1 MNKGRGPARRCRVDR
16 ARRPGHFGGFLGA
29 GGEPGTIVGIGDS
42 STRRRCAAAF
52 RLGAV
57 AVLCALAWLGVA
69 GAARA
74 EDVTYEVEITGVA
87 DDDLRKALEQ
97 ASQLVALKDR
107 PPATLLGLRRRA
119 DSDGQLLARVLA
131 SRGYYSGA
139 TDISIETLVKP
150 YKVVV
155 AVTPG
160 PRYTLAR
167 YDIAFAPAHKPPPG
181 FKPDLGA
188 LGLVV
193 GAPAESAKIVDAEPR
208 ILALLAKE
216 AHPLARVVTRKV
228 LADRDK
234 ATLTVTLTVDA
245 GPEARFGPAEI
256 TGLASIDPDYV
267 RRRIPW
273 REGDRYNADKLAEL
287 RRALND
293 SRLFASIKIAPG
305 DKLDAQGRLPV
316 KVELSE
322 GKKRS
327 VGVGASYSTN
337 EGPGGKLFWEHRNL
351 FGGAESLRLEANASF
366 IGRTGTADFRKP
378 DFLHPDQ
385 DGLFSLFL
393 RDQTT
398 EAYTSRSYGGG
409 PGIERRFGP
418 YYTASAGITVEQSRV
433 DDNVGTRDFFLVG
446 LPLTLKRDTSD
457 NLLDPTTGTRATLT
471 TTPYLSALG
480 SDLTFLSNRLAGSA
494 YQKLDKD
501 GRVVLAGRAGLGS
514 IVGQSVNALPGDKRM
529 YAGGGGSV
537 RGYAFQLAGPLDP
550 ALDPTGGRSE
560 YDFGAELRVRIG
572 EDWGVVPFIDAGRA
586 YTQVFPDFS
595 EGPLWSAGLGLRY
608 YTSIGPIRLDLAV
621 PLSRRRE
628 VDSRFQIYISLGQAF

>member
-1 MNKGRGPARRCRVDR
+1 LLV
-16 ARRPGHFGGFLGA
+16 LGA
-29 GGEPGTIVGIGDS
+29 
-42 STRRRCAAAF
+42 
-52 RLGAV
+52 
-57 AVLCALAWLGVA
+57 
-69 GAARA
+69 AARA
-74 EDVTYEVEITGVA
+74 EDVNYEVEITGVA

-97 ASQLVALKDR
+97 ASQLIALKDR
-107 PPATLLGLRRRA
+107 PPASLLGLRRRA
-119 DSDGQLLARVLA
+119 DNDGQLLARVLA

-150 YKVVV
+150 FKVIV

-160 PRYTLAR
+160 PHYTLAR
-167 YDIAFAPAHKPPPG
+167 YDIVFTPANKPPPE
-181 FKPDLGA
+181 FKPDLAA
-188 LGLVV
+188 LGLVL

-216 AHPLARVVTRKV
+216 AHPLAHIVSRKV

-234 ATLTVTLTVDA
+234 ATLAVTLTVDA
-245 GPEARFGPAEI
+245 GPEARFGPAELS
-256 TGLASIDPDYV
+256 GLTSVDSDYI

-273 REGDRYNADKLAEL
+273 QEGDRYDAEKLAEL
-287 RRALND
+287 RRTLTD
-293 SRLFASIKIAPG
+293 TRLFSSIKITPG

-316 KVELSE
+316 KVELGE

-351 FGGAESLRLEANASF
+351 FGGAESLHLEANASF
-366 IGRTGTADFRKP
+366 LGRTGTADFRKP

-398 EAYTSRSYGGG
+398 EAYTIRNYGGG
-409 PGIERRFGP
+409 PAIELRFGP
-418 YYTASAGITVEQSRV
+418 HYTASAGLTVEQSHV
-433 DDNVGTRDFFLVG
+433 DDNVGPRDFFLVG

-457 NLLDPTTGTRATLT
+457 SLLNPTTGTRATLT

-480 SDLTFLSNRLAGSA
+480 SDLTFLSNRIAGSA

-501 GRVVLAGRAGLGS
+501 GRVVLAGRAALGS
-514 IVGQSVNALPGDKRM
+514 IVGQSRDALPGDKRL

-550 ALDPTGGRSE
+550 ALDPIGGRSE
-560 YDFGAELRVRIG
+560 YDFGAEVRVRIG
-572 EDWGVVPFIDAGRA
+572 EDWGVVPFVEAGRA
-586 YTQVFPDFS
+586 YSQVFPDFS
-595 EGPLWSAGLGLRY
+595 DGPLWSAGLGLRY